1 MKREAL
7 IAILIFISFSALR
20 ASTQAQVSFFQPPT
34 YAGTG
39 ATFVADF
46 NGDGK
51 LDLLTSDG
59 TMSLGNGDGTFKPG
73 TAVSGGALAVA
84 DFNGDGKPDVLQQGT
99 GTLLVLL
106 GNGDGTFQAPIST
119 ASGANL
125 LVVAAGD
132 LNGDGKADVVGFY
145 NNALFVYISKGD
157 GTFAAGVSYSL
168 GVSTLSVPVLTLG
181 DFNGDG
187 KADVVVSVP
196 GDGTTAGEEVVFL
209 GKGDGTFQAPEASSG
224 IGLPTNAV
232 AGDFN
237 GDGKVDLALSG
248 TVPCAVNCPGSEV
261 FLFLGNGDGTFQTPT
276 VILPG
281 GGPLAAA
288 DVNGDGKLDLVCD
301 GYGIGTAVYLGKGDG
316 TFSFASSYVSIL
328 MTGPAGSGLAIGDFN
343 RDGKLDLADDSAIL
357 LGNGD
362 GTFQGIPLSAPPSGA
377 SYGIFVVGKFDNN
390 GAPGVATVS
399 GQSVF
404 ILGNNGKGVLSLAH
418 SYSLQQPG
426 QGIAAADFNGDG
438 NLDLIVIS
446 GSESWGYSVLLG
458 NGDGSFQAPLF
469 YQQNAFTNPVN
480 YFPVVVANLNDDKNP
495 DVVVGPLLAVL
506 IGNGDGTFAA
516 PVSYFPGDTN
526 ALGPPLVADF
536 NGDGKLDIAVSEYV
550 STPAGTAILYGN
562 GDGTFQ
568 AAIFPASLNGFSAS
582 YTADINSDGKPDLI
596 GGDLIALGNGDGTF
610 TLLPLSAPPNSSYD
624 VGGIG
629 DVNGDGKLD
638 LVVIVTPLPYGYP
651 DQCGVLLGNGDGTFG
666 PLIDTPT
673 WESAPEVI
681 NCGQLADMNNDGR
694 PDLVGE
700 TDLTGANPIEGI
712 TVLLNT
718 TPAGFGVSAT
728 AVSPSPVTA
737 GSSATSNVSV
747 APTFGFSGSV
757 TLSCAGLPSG
767 AACVFNPP
775 SIANS
780 SGTSTLAITTSASLA
795 AGTYTVQVQ
804 GSSGSIVNG
813 SGVSLVVQAAPDF
826 SINPG
831 SGSPT
836 SQTVDAGQTAS
847 FSLSLAGSGT
857 FSGTVNLSCAITPAA
872 TLGPTCS
879 LSSSSEQISGTT
891 AQSVTVKV
899 GTTAPS
905 TTGMLSPIG
914 LPPGSLPSKWTL
926 LCTMMLVGFSWL
938 ALQSR
943 KRAPVLIAPVLML
956 GTLSWVACG
965 GSNSS
970 SSHNTPG
977 TPAGTYT
984 ANVTATSGSLT
995 HTTALKVTVQ

>member
-1 MKREAL
+1 MKRESLVLAVFCVVL
-7 IAILIFISFSALR
+7 ILHSGQV
-20 ASTQAQVSFFQPPT
+20 QAQVSFFQPPT
-34 YAGTG
+34 FSGSGTV
-39 ATFVADF
+39 FVADF

-51 LDLLTSDG
+51 PDLLTSDG
-59 TMSLGNGDGTFKPG
+59 TMSLGNGDGTFKSG
-73 TAVSGGALAVA
+73 TPVSVSTSPVLAVA
-84 DFNGDGKPDVLQQGT
+84 DFNGDGKPDVLEQGT
-99 GTLLVLL
+99 GTLLVML

-132 LNGDGKADVVGFY
+132 LNGDGKADVVGIY

-157 GTFAAGVSYSL
+157 GTFAPGVSYSL
-168 GVSTLSVPVLTLG
+168 GVSVAFLTLG

-187 KADVVVSVP
+187 KADVVVSIS
-196 GDGTTAGEEVVFL
+196 GDGTTAGEELVFL
-209 GKGDGTFQAPEASSG
+209 GKGDGTFQAPKGSSG
-224 IGLPTNAV
+224 IGLLTNAV

-237 GDGKVDLALSG
+237 SDGKVDLAVSG
-248 TVPCAVNCPGSEV
+248 TVPCAENCPGPEV

-281 GGPLAAA
+281 GGLLAAV

-301 GYGIGTAVYLGKGDG
+301 GYGTGTAVYLGKGDG

-328 MTGPAGSGLAIGDFN
+328 MTGGAGGGLAIGDFN

-362 GTFQGIPLSAPPSGA
+362 GTFQGIPVSAPPSGA

-399 GQSVF
+399 DQSMF

-446 GSESWGYSVLLG
+446 GNESWGYSVLLG
-458 NGDGSFQAPLF
+458 NGDGSFQAPLS
-469 YQQNAFTNPVN
+469 YQQNALTNPVN

-516 PVSYFPGDTN
+516 PVSYFPGGEPEG
-526 ALGPPLVADF
+526 LGPPLVADF
-536 NGDGKLDIAVSEYV
+536 NGDGKLDIAVSY
-550 STPAGTAILYGN
+550 TGTAILYGN

-568 AAIFPASLNGFSAS
+568 AAIFPASLQGFSPS
-582 YTADINSDGKPDLI
+582 FTADINNDGKADLI
-596 GGDLIALGNGDGTF
+596 GGHLIALGNGDGTF

-624 VGGIG
+624 VAGIA

-638 LVVIVTPLPYGYP
+638 LLVGVTPLPYGYP

-673 WESAPEVI
+673 LESSPEVI
-681 NCGQLADMNNDGR
+681 NCGQLVDMNNDGR

-700 TDLTGANPIEGI
+700 TDLTGEGAIEGI

-718 TPAGFGVSAT
+718 TPAV
-728 AVSPSPVTA
+728 
-737 GSSATSNVSV
+737 
-747 APTFGFSGSV
+747 
-757 TLSCAGLPSG
+757 
-767 AACVFNPP
+767 
-775 SIANS
+775 
-780 SGTSTLAITTSASLA
+780 
-795 AGTYTVQVQ
+795 
-804 GSSGSIVNG
+804 
-813 SGVSLVVQAAPDF
+813 APDF
-826 SINPG
+826 SINPA

-836 SQTVDAGQTAS
+836 SQTVSAGQTAS

-857 FSGTVNLSCAITPAA
+857 FSGTVSLSCAITPAA
-872 TLGPTCS
+872 TPAPTCS
-879 LSSSSEQISGTT
+879 LSSSSVQISGSGTQT
-891 AQSVTVKV
+891 VTVNV
-899 GTTAPS
+899 GTTAPVTAVAAPHVTFPAVPILLAWTLTFLASAWLWMRSRRRLPVLAPIMLLIFLFSECGSSGTSSSTS
-905 TTGMLSPIG
+905 TTS
-914 LPPGSLPSKWTL
+914 T
-926 LCTMMLVGFSWL
+926 
-938 ALQSR
+938 A
-943 KRAPVLIAPVLML
+943 
-956 GTLSWVACG
+956 
-965 GSNSS
+965 
-970 SSHNTPG
+970 G

-984 ANVTATSGSLT
+984 ATITATSGNLNHNVAFS
-995 HTTALKVTVQ
+995 VVVQ

>member
-1 MKREAL
+1 
-7 IAILIFISFSALR
+7 
-20 ASTQAQVSFFQPPT
+20 
-34 YAGTG
+34 
-39 ATFVADF
+39 
-46 NGDGK
+46 
-51 LDLLTSDG
+51 
-59 TMSLGNGDGTFKPG
+59 
-73 TAVSGGALAVA
+73 
-84 DFNGDGKPDVLQQGT
+84 
-99 GTLLVLL
+99 
-106 GNGDGTFQAPIST
+106 
-119 ASGANL
+119 
-125 LVVAAGD
+125 
-132 LNGDGKADVVGFY
+132 
-145 NNALFVYISKGD
+145 
-157 GTFAAGVSYSL
+157 
-168 GVSTLSVPVLTLG
+168 VLTLG

-196 GDGTTAGEEVVFL
+196 GDGTLAGEEVVFL
-209 GKGDGTFQAPEASSG
+209 GNGDGTFQAPKTSPG
-224 IGLPTNAV
+224 VGLIQNAV

-281 GGPLAAA
+281 GGPLAVA

-301 GYGIGTAVYLGKGDG
+301 GYGTGTAVYLGKGDG

-328 MTGPAGSGLAIGDFN
+328 MTGAAGSGLAIGDFN
-343 RDGKLDLADDSAIL
+343 HDGKLDLADDSAIL

-362 GTFQGIPLSAPPSGA
+362 GTFQGTPLSAPPSGT

-404 ILGNNGKGVLSLAH
+404 ILGNNGKGVLSLAY
-418 SYSLQQPG
+418 SYSIQQPG
-426 QGIAAADFNGDG
+426 YGIGTADFNGDG
-438 NLDLIVIS
+438 NLDLIVVS
-446 GSESWGYSVLLG
+446 FNSADEWGYSVLLG
-458 NGDGSFQAPLF
+458 NGDGSFQAPVF
-469 YQQNAFTNPVN
+469 YQQGAATFSSW
-480 YFPVVVANLNDDKNP
+480 FPVVISDLNGDKKP
-495 DVVVGPLLAVL
+495 DVVIGPMLAVL

-516 PVSYFPGDTN
+516 PVSYFPGNTDGV
-526 ALGPPLVADF
+526 GPPLVADF
-536 NGDGKLDIAVSEYV
+536 NGDGKPDIAVSESV
-550 STPAGTAILYGN
+550 TTPAGTAVLYGK

-568 AAIFPASLNGFSAS
+568 AAIFPPSLNGFSPS

-596 GGDLIALGNGDGTF
+596 GGDLVALGNGDGTF

-624 VGGIG
+624 VAGIG

-638 LVVIVTPLPYGYP
+638 LMVIVTPLPYGYP

-666 PLIDTPT
+666 PLIDTPIL
-673 WESAPEVI
+673 ESSPEVI

-694 PDLVGE
+694 LDLVGE
-700 TDLTGANPIEGI
+700 TDLTGANPIEGV

-718 TPAGFGVSAT
+718 TPAGFEVFAT

-747 APTFGFSGSV
+747 APTFGFSSSV

-767 AACVFNPP
+767 AAWVFNPP

-780 SGTSTLAITTSASLA
+780 SGTSTLVITTSASLA

-813 SGVSLVVQAAPDF
+813 SGVSLVVQATPDF

-836 SQTVDAGQTAS
+836 SQTVSAGQAAS

-879 LSSSSEQISGTT
+879 LSSASEQISGTT
-891 AQSVTVKV
+891 AQSVTVTV
-899 GTTAPS
+899 GTTASS

-914 LPPGSLPSKWTL
+914 LPPGPLPWGWTL
-926 LCTMMLVGFSWL
+926 LCTTMLVAISWL

-943 KRAPVLIAPVLML
+943 KRAAILVAPV
-956 GTLSWVACG
+956 
-965 GSNSS
+965 S
-970 SSHNTPG
+970 SSHNTSG

-984 ANVTATSGSLT
+984 ATVTATSGSLT
-995 HTTALKVTVQ
+995 HTTAFTVTVQ

>member
-1 MKREAL
+1 MKRESLVLAVFCVVL
-7 IAILIFISFSALR
+7 ILHSGQV
-20 ASTQAQVSFFQPPT
+20 QAQVSFFQPPT
-34 YAGTG
+34 FSGSGTV
-39 ATFVADF
+39 FVADF

-51 LDLLTSDG
+51 PDLLTSDG
-59 TMSLGNGDGTFKPG
+59 TMSLGNGDGTFKSG
-73 TAVSGGALAVA
+73 TPVSVSTSPALAVA
-84 DFNGDGKPDVLQQGT
+84 DFNGDGKPDVLEQGT
-99 GTLLVLL
+99 GTLLVML

-132 LNGDGKADVVGFY
+132 LNGDGKADVVGIY

-157 GTFAAGVSYSL
+157 GTFAPGVSYSL
-168 GVSTLSVPVLTLG
+168 GVSVAVLTLG

-187 KADVVVSVP
+187 KADVVVSISS
-196 GDGTTAGEEVVFL
+196 DGTTAGEELVFL
-209 GKGDGTFQAPEASSG
+209 GKGDGTFQAPKASSG
-224 IGLPTNAV
+224 IGLLTNAV

-237 GDGKVDLALSG
+237 SDGKVDLAVSG
-248 TVPCAVNCPGSEV
+248 TVPCAENCPGSEV

-281 GGPLAAA
+281 GGLLAAA

-301 GYGIGTAVYLGKGDG
+301 GYGTGTAVYLGKGDG

-328 MTGPAGSGLAIGDFN
+328 MTGGAGSGLAIGDFN

-362 GTFQGIPLSAPPSGA
+362 GTFQGIPVSAPPSGA

-399 GQSVF
+399 DQSVF

-506 IGNGDGTFAA
+506 IGNGDGTFSV

-550 STPAGTAILYGN
+550 GTPAGTAILYGN

-568 AAIFPASLNGFSAS
+568 AAIFPASLQGFSPS
-582 YTADINSDGKPDLI
+582 FTADINNDGKPDLI
-596 GGDLIALGNGDGTF
+596 GGNQIALGNGDGTF
-610 TLLPLSAPPNSSYD
+610 TLKTLSAPPNSSYD
-624 VGGIG
+624 VADIG

-638 LVVIVTPLPYGYP
+638 LLVVVTPRPYGYP

-673 WESAPEVI
+673 LEFSPEVI
-681 NCGQLADMNNDGR
+681 NCAQLADMNNDGR

-700 TDLTGANPIEGI
+700 TDLTGEGAIEGI

-718 TPAGFGVSAT
+718 TPAV
-728 AVSPSPVTA
+728 
-737 GSSATSNVSV
+737 
-747 APTFGFSGSV
+747 
-757 TLSCAGLPSG
+757 
-767 AACVFNPP
+767 
-775 SIANS
+775 
-780 SGTSTLAITTSASLA
+780 
-795 AGTYTVQVQ
+795 
-804 GSSGSIVNG
+804 
-813 SGVSLVVQAAPDF
+813 APDF
-826 SINPG
+826 SINPA

-836 SQTVDAGQTAS
+836 SQTVSAGQTAS

-857 FSGTVNLSCAITPAA
+857 FSGTVNLSCAITPAVTPA
-872 TLGPTCS
+872 PTCS
-879 LSSSSEQISGTT
+879 LSSSSVQISGSGTQT
-891 AQSVTVKV
+891 VTVKV
-899 GTTAPS
+899 GTTAPVAAAAAPQV
-905 TTGMLSPIG
+905 TFPAGRVPL
-914 LPPGSLPSKWTL
+914 LWTL
-926 LCTMMLVGFSWL
+926 MLL
-938 ALQSR
+938 ASAWFGVRSR
-943 KRAPVLIAPVLML
+943 KRLPVLAPIMVLIFMFSL
-956 GTLSWVACG
+956 GCG
-965 GSNSS
+965 SS
-970 SSHNTPG
+970 STPSSTSSTSTTTTAG

-984 ANVTATSGSLT
+984 ATITATSGNLN
-995 HTTALKVTVQ
+995 HNMAFTVIVQ